1 MYDRILFPTDGSE
14 AATAALEYAAA
25 VADAEGA
32 TLHLLT
38 VADTAGEG
46 VGHLGGEAADAL
58 EREAESVVADAAE
71 RVGEARGG
79 DRPVVTAVRRGSPA
93 EEVVAYADEADVDL
107 VVMPTQGRRGIERV
121 LLGSVTE
128 RVVNTA
134 PVPVLVVPPVDDPA
148 GFAYPPGDVLVPTDG
163 SRGAER
169 ALAEGVDL
177 ALASGARLH
186 VRHVVET
193 ASLGPDARSLLREA
207 ALDERGEDLVDAA
220 TERAAA
226 AGVDDVRGSVAY
238 GSPYRE
244 LLSYVDEGDVDLVA
258 LGTGGRTEFGRFLPG
273 GVTTKLLRTC
283 PVPLLV
289 VRAPADDEGDEDGN
303 GNGDGSEDERRA
315 DEEATG

>member
-38 VADTAGEG
+38 VADTTGEG
-46 VGHLGGEAADAL
+46 VGHLGGEATAAR
-58 EREAESVVADAAE
+58 EREAEAVVASAAE
-71 RVGEARGG
+71 RVADG
-79 DRPVVTAVRRGSPA
+79 DAGDDPAVVTAVRRGSPA
-93 EEVVAYADEADVDL
+93 EEIVDYAVETDADL
-107 VVMPTQGRRGIERV
+107 VVVPTQGRRGIERV

-128 RVVNTA
+128 RVVNAA

-148 GFAYPPGDVLVPTDG
+148 AFAYPPGDVLVPTDG
-163 SRGAER
+163 GRGAER
-169 ALAEGVDL
+169 ALTEGIDL

-193 ASLGPDARSLLREA
+193 ASLGPDARSLLRES
-207 ALDERGEDLVDAA
+207 ALDERGEGLLAA
-220 TERAAA
+220 AAERAEA
-226 AGVDDVRGSVAY
+226 AGVDDVRESMAY

-244 LLSYVDEGDVDLVA
+244 LLSYVEEAGVDLVA

-273 GVTTKLLRTC
+273 GVTAKLLRTC

-289 VRAPADDEGDEDGN
+289 VREPDGDGDGDGDEESADGE
-303 GNGDGSEDERRA
+303 SA
-315 DEEATG
+315 D